1 MTFYTGLTILT
12 ELYMVAMSTHVL
24 RYSGISKSQR
34 TWFLLTFQ
42 AIMLC
47 AAAEYAVHC
56 GIYDPKYATVLT
68 VITVLQFSI
77 APMFGVLFAGALGLP
92 RQRRVT
98 ISFLCLNLIAE
109 IAAAPFGWI
118 FYFNES
124 GYFRGPYFI
133 LYTVFYLFSLVYLLV
148 SLFRV
153 GKRFRQ
159 RDTGTIV
166 MLLVL
171 LVAGILP
178 MTVFKIHIGYMAVA
192 MAADVSYIYY
202 NDLIQQDIQEALV
215 ADQERMSRMQEHII
229 SGLANLIESRDLETG
244 EHVARTSAY
253 VRTLSE
259 LARADGVYTD
269 QLDDAFI
276 SRMVRAAPL
285 HDVGKIVV
293 PDHILKKPGRLTEE
307 EFEQM
312 KRHASEGGR
321 VVREVLGGVA
331 DEEYLAFASDVASCH
346 HERWNGKGYPNG
358 LSGEAIPLPARIMA
372 IADVYDALIS
382 ERCYKKAMSPEK
394 AFAIIEEECGAQF
407 DPNLARVFLNHR
419 DRFTDM
425 FSEKDS
431 AHTLEGQ

>member
-1 MTFYTGLTILT
+1 MTFYTGLTILV
-12 ELYMVAMSTHVL
+12 ELFMLAMIIHVM

-34 TWFLLTFQ
+34 AWFLVTFL

-56 GIYDPKYATVLT
+56 GVYDPKYASALT
-68 VITVLQFSI
+68 VVTVLQFSI
-77 APMFGVLFAGALGLP
+77 APLLGILFSGALGLP
-92 RQRRVT
+92 NQRKVT
-98 ISFLCLNLIAE
+98 IVFLCVNLIVE
-109 IAAAPFGWI
+109 TAAAPFGWI
-118 FYFNES
+118 FYFNEA
-124 GYFRGPYFI
+124 GYSRGPYFI
-133 LYTVFYLFSLVYLLV
+133 IYTVFYFFSLAYLLV
-148 SLFRV
+148 SLVRV
-153 GKRFRQ
+153 GKLFRQ

-171 LVAGILP
+171 LAAGILP
-178 MTVFKIHIGYMAVA
+178 MTVYKINITYMAVA
-192 MAADVSYIYY
+192 MAASVSYIYY
-202 NDLIQQDIQEALV
+202 NDLIQQDIQAELV

-253 VRTLSE
+253 VRVLSE
-259 LARADGVYTD
+259 FARADGTYTD

-276 SRMVRAAPL
+276 SRMVRVAPL

-293 PDHILKKPGRLTEE
+293 PDHILKKPGLLTEE

-321 VVREVLGGVA
+321 VVREVLGGVT
-331 DEEYLAFASDVASCH
+331 DEEYLSFASGVAACH
-346 HERWNGKGYPNG
+346 HEKWNGKGYPNG
-358 LSGEAIPLPARIMA
+358 LSGEAIPLSARIMA

-394 AFAIIEEECGAQF
+394 AFEIIRKESGSQF
-407 DPNLARVFLNHR
+407 DPNLAQVFLKHR
-419 DRFTDM
+419 NQFTDM
-425 FSEKDS
+425 FPEKDD
-431 AHTLEGQ
+431 AV

>member
-1 MTFYTGLTILT
+1 MTFYTGLTILV
-12 ELYMVAMSTHVL
+12 ELFMLAMIIHVM

-34 TWFLLTFQ
+34 AWFLVTFL

-56 GIYDPKYATVLT
+56 GVYDPKYASALT
-68 VITVLQFSI
+68 VVTVLQFSI
-77 APMFGVLFAGALGLP
+77 APLLGILFSGALGLP
-92 RQRRVT
+92 NQRKVT
-98 ISFLCLNLIAE
+98 IVFLCVNLIVE
-109 IAAAPFGWI
+109 TAAAPFGWI
-118 FYFNES
+118 FYFNEA
-124 GYFRGPYFI
+124 GYSRGPYFI
-133 LYTVFYLFSLVYLLV
+133 IYTVFYFFSLAYLLV
-148 SLFRV
+148 SLVRV
-153 GKRFRQ
+153 GKLFRQ

-171 LVAGILP
+171 LAAGILP
-178 MTVFKIHIGYMAVA
+178 MTVYKINITYMAVA
-192 MAADVSYIYY
+192 MAASVSYIYY
-202 NDLIQQDIQEALV
+202 NDLIQQDIQAELV

-253 VRTLSE
+253 VRALSE
-259 LARADGVYTD
+259 FARADGTYTD

-293 PDHILKKPGRLTEE
+293 PDHILKKPGPLTEE

-321 VVREVLGGVA
+321 VVREVLGGVT
-331 DEEYLAFASDVASCH
+331 DEEYLSFASDVAACH
-346 HERWNGKGYPNG
+346 HEKWNGKGYPNG
-358 LSGEAIPLPARIMA
+358 LSGEAIPLSARIMA

-394 AFAIIEEECGAQF
+394 AFEIIRKESGAQF
-407 DPNLARVFLNHR
+407 DPNLAQVFLKHGNQ
-419 DRFTDM
+419 FTDM
-425 FSEKDS
+425 FPEKDD
-431 AHTLEGQ
+431 AV

>member
-1 MTFYTGLTILT
+1 MTFYTGLTILV
-12 ELYMVAMSTHVL
+12 ELFMLAMIIHVM

-34 TWFLLTFQ
+34 AWFLVTFL

-56 GIYDPKYATVLT
+56 GVYDPKYASALT
-68 VITVLQFSI
+68 VVTVLQFSI
-77 APMFGVLFAGALGLP
+77 APLLGILFSGALGLP
-92 RQRRVT
+92 NQRNVT
-98 ISFLCLNLIAE
+98 IVFLCVNLIVE
-109 IAAAPFGWI
+109 TAAAPFGWI
-118 FYFNES
+118 FYFNEA
-124 GYFRGPYFI
+124 GYSRGPYFI
-133 LYTVFYLFSLVYLLV
+133 IYTVFYFFSLAYLLV
-148 SLFRV
+148 SLVRV
-153 GKRFRQ
+153 GKLFRQ

-171 LVAGILP
+171 LAAGILP
-178 MTVFKIHIGYMAVA
+178 MTVYKINITYMAVA
-192 MAADVSYIYY
+192 MAASVSYIYY
-202 NDLIQQDIQEALV
+202 NDLIQQDIQAELV

-253 VRTLSE
+253 VRALSE
-259 LARADGVYTD
+259 FARADGTYTD

-293 PDHILKKPGRLTEE
+293 PDHILKKPGPLTEE

-321 VVREVLGGVA
+321 VVREVLGGVT
-331 DEEYLAFASDVASCH
+331 DEEYLSFASDVAACH
-346 HERWNGKGYPNG
+346 HEKWNGKGYPNG
-358 LSGEAIPLPARIMA
+358 LSGEAIPLSARIMA

-394 AFAIIEEECGAQF
+394 AFEIIRKESGAQF
-407 DPNLARVFLNHR
+407 DPNLAQVFLKHR
-419 DRFTDM
+419 NQFTGM
-425 FSEKDS
+425 FPEKDD
-431 AHTLEGQ
+431 AV

>member
-1 MTFYTGLTILT
+1 MTFYTGLTILV
-12 ELYMVAMSTHVL
+12 ELFMLAMIIHVM

-34 TWFLLTFQ
+34 AWFLVTFL

-56 GIYDPKYATVLT
+56 GVYDPKYASALT
-68 VITVLQFSI
+68 VVTVLQFSI
-77 APMFGVLFAGALGLP
+77 APLLGILFSGALGLP
-92 RQRRVT
+92 NQRKVT
-98 ISFLCLNLIAE
+98 IVFLCVNLIVE
-109 IAAAPFGWI
+109 TAAAPFGWI
-118 FYFNES
+118 FYFNEA
-124 GYFRGPYFI
+124 GYSRGPYFI
-133 LYTVFYLFSLVYLLV
+133 IYTVFYFFSLAYLLV
-148 SLFRV
+148 SLVRV
-153 GKRFRQ
+153 GKLFRQ

-171 LVAGILP
+171 LAAGILP
-178 MTVFKIHIGYMAVA
+178 MTVYKINITYMAVA
-192 MAADVSYIYY
+192 MAASVSYIYY
-202 NDLIQQDIQEALV
+202 NDLIQQDIQAELV

-253 VRTLSE
+253 VRALSE
-259 LARADGVYTD
+259 SARADGTYTD

-293 PDHILKKPGRLTEE
+293 PDHILKKPGPLTEE

-321 VVREVLGGVA
+321 VVREVLGGVT
-331 DEEYLAFASDVASCH
+331 DEEYLSFASDVAACH
-346 HERWNGKGYPNG
+346 HEKWNGKGYPNG
-358 LSGEAIPLPARIMA
+358 LSGEAIPLSARIMA

-394 AFAIIEEECGAQF
+394 AFEIIRKESGAQF
-407 DPNLARVFLNHR
+407 DPHLAQVFLKHR
-419 DRFTDM
+419 NQFTDM
-425 FSEKDS
+425 FPEKDD
-431 AHTLEGQ
+431 AV